1 MTSSTPE
8 RRLDVRAGG
17 VEVNAGETAE
27 VQGHGDLVVR
37 TTGHPAHV
45 ELELHLGD
53 RSVSLV
59 TSEAG
64 VAVWRGPGV
73 LGQVAGELRIRVDD
87 DVVTLRVRPG
97 KLTEARMRALLA
109 DLEAFGEGLSQEAGG
124 RTATDGLR
132 SRDDDLTRLD
142 AAVGRAAE
150 AAPAIRRRPLHR
162 ARDVVRAAPRDRG
175 ASTAAD
181 VRWLATHPAHALR
194 AEAQGREVGVV
205 RERSAD
211 LDTAENRGVLSAYDQ
226 IAAAV
231 DRLRDVV
238 DAELAALEG
247 RRPSRQAFL
256 TEAGNLY
263 DELDRPR
270 VEALTRRRE
279 RLDALR
285 REALALRPRSGLPDL
300 RPRGAVMVRTP
311 RVDAEPAYWATWRAF
326 EEARTTR
333 PPPVPARPA
342 PVKSLD
348 ALWEQWCAVA
358 VVRAVRAAL
367 GPPDRQQ
374 LVDPGWFATLRRGP
388 IATWTSPART
398 VTVLYEPEI
407 GATGD
412 LRKLHPGHPWRPD
425 LLLDVAWTDGTRDVH
440 VLDAKLQTDRGAA
453 PWAALQEVWL
463 KYGDSIGDA
472 AGWPLVRSVWALWP
486 GARVRLVSPRMR
498 DPDWPPERLRG
509 GTIGLL
515 PGAEA
520 DLGEVVGELLG

>member
-124 RTATDGLR
+124 RTASDGLR

-238 DAELAALEG
+238 DAELAVLER
-247 RRPSRQAFL
+247 RRPSREAFL

-374 LVDPGWFATLRRGP
+374 LVDSGWFATLRRGP
-388 IATWTSPART
+388 IATWTSPGARRHR
-398 VTVLYEPEI
+398 P
-407 GATGD
+407 
-412 LRKLHPGHPWRPD
+412 LRARGRRHRRP
-425 LLLDVAWTDGTRDVH
+425 A
-440 VLDAKLQTDRGAA
+440 QAA
-453 PWAALQEVWL
+453 PGPPVAPRPAARRRLDRRHPRRPRPRRQ
-463 KYGDSIGDA
+463 A
-472 AGWPLVRSVWALWP
+472 ADRPRRRAVGRPAGGVAQVRRQHRRRRRLAARALGVGP
-486 GARVRLVSPRMR
+486 VRQLAPHRRRRAR
-498 DPDWPPERLRG
+498 
-509 GTIGLL
+509 
-515 PGAEA
+515 
-520 DLGEVVGELLG
+520 